1 MLMLL
6 YLFIIPPK
14 YWARFIILIILTI
27 ILL

>member
-14 YWARFIILIILTI
+14 YWARFIILIILAL
-27 ILL
+27 ILI